1 MSETVVP
8 THIRCMLWGKAAG
21 RCQYRGCNEILHI
34 DPNTKSLMNR
44 SYIAHI
50 VADSPGGPRG
60 DKVLSPKLAKDIS
73 NLMLLCDTHHR
84 LIDVNDVAGHPVEL
98 LQAMKQEHEQR
109 IELVTQIQE
118 DRQSQIVLYG
128 SNIGDHSYPISYE
141 RAVVALLPERY
152 PADSRAIEL
161 GWKNSLYNDH
171 EEDYWKIENENL
183 KRQVQSKL
191 MPLLTSGARRHI
203 SLFALAPQPLLISLG
218 TMLSDIFPVDVYQLQ
233 REPVQKWGWDN
244 ESDDIEFHIQSPE
257 KIHRTVAL
265 NISLSA
271 TIENNRITEV
281 LGENVSVWTLTI
293 KNPNNDFMKSKSHLS
308 AFRQTIRKLMDG
320 IKSVHGQDNRLNIF
334 PAMAVSTAVELGRV
348 WMPKADLPLVIYDQN
363 KKTNKFELALEIY
376 KNNEVVLQGNA
387 V

>member
-1 MSETVVP
+1 
-8 THIRCMLWGKAAG
+8 MLWGKAAG
-21 RCQYRGCNEILHI
+21 RCQYRGCNELLHI
-34 DPNTKSLMNR
+34 DPHTKSLMNR

-50 VADSPGGPRG
+50 IADSPGGPRG
-60 DKVLSPKLAKDIS
+60 DKILSPKLAKDIS

-84 LIDVNDVAGHPVEL
+84 LIDVKDVDGHPVEL
-98 LQAMKQEHEQR
+98 LQAMKQEHEKR

-141 RAVVALLPERY
+141 RSVVALLPERY
-152 PADSRAIEL
+152 PADTRAIEL

-171 EEDYWKIENENL
+171 EDDFWKIENENL
-183 KRQVQSKL
+183 KRQVQTKL
-191 MPLLTSGARRHI
+191 IPLLSSGACRHL

-233 REPVQKWGWDN
+233 REPVQRWGWDN
-244 ESDDIEFHIQSPE
+244 ESDNIEFLIQSPE
-257 KIHRTVAL
+257 KIHPTVAL

-271 TIENNRITEV
+271 TIATNRITEV
-281 LGENVSVWTLTI
+281 LGDNVSIWTLTI
-293 KNPNNDFMKSKSHLS
+293 KTPNNDFMKSKSHLVT
-308 AFRQTIRKLMDG
+308 FRQTIRSLMDR
-320 IKSVHGQDNRLNIF
+320 IKLAHGQNNRLNIF
-334 PAMAVSTAVELGRV
+334 PAMAVSTAVELGRI

-363 KKTNKFELALEIY
+363 KKTNKFELALEIS
-376 KNNEVVLQGNA
+376 KNNEVVLHGSA

>member
-1 MSETVVP
+1 
-8 THIRCMLWGKAAG
+8 MLWGKAAG
-21 RCQYRGCNEILHI
+21 RCQYRGCNEPLHI
-34 DPNTKSLMNR
+34 DPQTKSLMNR

-50 VADSPGGPRG
+50 IADSPGGPRG
-60 DKVLSPKLAKDIS
+60 DAVLSPKLAKDIS

-84 LIDVNDVAGHPVEL
+84 LIDVNDVDGHPVAL
-98 LQAMKQEHEQR
+98 LQVMKKEHEQR

-141 RAVVALLPERY
+141 RAVTALLPDRY
-152 PADSRAIEL
+152 PADPRAIEL

-171 EEDYWKIENENL
+171 EEDFWKIENENL

-191 MPLLTSGARRHI
+191 MPLLSSGARRHL

-233 REPVQKWGWDN
+233 REPVQRWGWDN
-244 ESDDIEFHIQSPE
+244 QYDNIEFLIQPPE
-257 KIHRTVAL
+257 KIHPTVAL

-271 TIENNRITEV
+271 TIASNRITEV
-281 LGENVSVWTLTI
+281 LGNDVSIWTLTI
-293 KNPNNDFMKSKSHLS
+293 KIPNNDFMKSKSQLT
-308 AFRQTIRKLMDG
+308 AFRQTLRSLMDR
-320 IKSVHGQDNRLNIF
+320 IKLTHGQNNRLNIF
-334 PAMAVSTAVELGRV
+334 PAMAVATAVELGRI

-363 KKTNKFELALEIY
+363 KKTNNFELTLEIS
-376 KNNEVVLQGNA
+376 KNNEVVLQGRA